1 VKTGPRLRDD
11 MSIHTKPLFLSKRLP
26 GTGERVG
33 TGSVSGSHP
42 AQEVHRRKSLPWT
55 NTRAQE
61 ESTDRMLPR
70 KGETRRWRRTSVVA
84 RASRVNNMA
93 ACTGIQSPAAAM
105 GAGPLGSVTLPVW
118 AQPWYALHNPL
129 VCVVLGVGPKF
140 EPNKFGGVGKKAS
153 KQHNSDDRDAKCG
166 SRWSQR
172 RRESRHQATTRS
184 PPARGRVRR
193 SLRGTPLEA
202 HRRPRRAH
210 GSFPWDELRVWDPG
224 D

>member
-1 VKTGPRLRDD
+1 MDKYKSSRGKHRSDAAAQRRDQAVA
-11 MSIHTKPLFLSKRLP
+11 
-26 GTGERVG
+26 ENVG
-33 TGSVSGSHP
+33 
-42 AQEVHRRKSLPWT
+42 
-55 NTRAQE
+55 
-61 ESTDRMLPR
+61 
-70 KGETRRWRRTSVVA
+70 RRT
-84 RASRVNNMA
+84 RASRVNNIA
-93 ACTGIQSPAAAM
+93 ACTGIQSLAAAM

-184 PPARGRVRR
+184 PPARGAAE
-193 SLRGTPLEA
+193 SAA
-202 HRRPRRAH
+202 HS
-210 GSFPWDELRVWDPG
+210 GELRSRHTADLAALMGASPGTSSGCGTRATETTYVSCSIREFPYSGSDP
-224 D
+224 

>member
-1 VKTGPRLRDD
+1 MDKYKSSRGKHRSDAAAQRRDQAVA
-11 MSIHTKPLFLSKRLP
+11 
-26 GTGERVG
+26 ENVG
-33 TGSVSGSHP
+33 
-42 AQEVHRRKSLPWT
+42 
-55 NTRAQE
+55 
-61 ESTDRMLPR
+61 
-70 KGETRRWRRTSVVA
+70 RRT
-84 RASRVNNMA
+84 RASRVNNIA
-93 ACTGIQSPAAAM
+93 ACTGIQSLAAAM

-140 EPNKFGGVGKKAS
+140 EPNKFGGVGKEAS